1 MQAMLTNTS
10 TKFKRYFPEIKVNS
24 DNSMFL
30 YVEIDTREYQDGEY
44 QLTIYTDRNEVIGEE
59 IIKIGDYTKM
69 ENTQYKVEKK
79 FTTYVRK

>member
-24 DNSMFL
+24 DNMFL
-30 YVEIDTREYQDGEY
+30 YVEIDTRDYQDGEY

-59 IIKIGDYTKM
+59 IIKIGDYNNM